1 MIEGLS
7 HITFIV
13 RDLDRMTDILQ
24 GVFDAK
30 QVYASGKRQFSLSP
44 ERFFVIGGLW
54 IAIMEGEPLFERT
67 YNHIAF
73 KVPDDTLDLYRERIE
88 RLGLDVR
95 PPRPRVEGEGRS
107 LYFHDDD
114 NHLFELHSGTLDER
128 LASYSRLEAVSK

>member
-7 HITFIV
+7 HMTFIV
-13 RDLDRMTDILQ
+13 HDLDRMTDILQ

-54 IAIMEGEPLFERT
+54 IAIMEGEALSERT

-73 KVPDDTLDLYRERIE
+73 KVPDGTLDLYLDRIE

-95 PPRPRVEGEGRS
+95 LPRPRVEGEGRS

-114 NHLFELHSGTLDER
+114 NHLFELHSGALDGR
-128 LASYSRLEAVSK
+128 LASYARLEAVNE